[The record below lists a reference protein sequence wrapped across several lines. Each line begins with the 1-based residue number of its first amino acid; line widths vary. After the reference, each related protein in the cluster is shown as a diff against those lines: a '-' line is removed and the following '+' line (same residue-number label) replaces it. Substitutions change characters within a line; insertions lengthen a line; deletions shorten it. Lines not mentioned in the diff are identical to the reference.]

1 MSKGLDA
8 LEKIKQ
14 AEYFVDFEQDAK
26 IKDDYKAELTII
38 ETALKRL
45 ETLEEE
51 KQSFDRA
58 TEKKLKDYEQLKED
72 YKILKES
79 YDAQCFNKDTIDNL
93 RSLCD
98 KLQKVLGIIKSK
110 YVDLW
115 LLSHFKSW
123 NAYQNAH
130 MNCSKIPLTKEEYE
144 TICRWFY
151 DKR

>member
-1 MSKGLDA
+1 MSKGLEA
-8 LEKIKQ
+8 LQRIKNRLYPL
-14 AEYFVDFEQDAK
+14 EIEETK
-26 IKDDYKAELTII
+26 II
-38 ETALKRL
+38 EKELN
-45 ETLEEE
+45 
-51 KQSFDRA
+51 
-58 TEKKLKDYEQLKED
+58 DYEQLQED
-72 YKILKES
+72 YEILKES
-79 YDAQCFNKDTIDNL
+79 YDTQSFNKAIIDNL
-93 RSLCD
+93 RTLND

-144 TICRWFY
+144 LVCRWFY